1 MKIEDLKVGKLVYTI
16 QADDANGE
24 ILESATEEKPRV
36 MMFGVGR
43 IMKSFSDGLRGLEAG
58 DSFAFTIT
66 PDEAFGWH
74 DDEKVMDAPLSIFM
88 EDGQIREDLLV
99 VGNVIKLQDKEGRPF
114 DKSAADNIKK
124 FGVYVIIGGVITN
137 VCSLFSNVFEV
148 MLYDMEKVFNMN
160 VVSKITYDYKFDF
173 SFVVIALLIFLLA
186 HVFRYGE
193 ALQVESDETL

>member
-1 MKIEDLKVGKLVYTI
+1 MENEKIVKNSKVFDKVFNVFEKLLLVAAIVLAVLIVIVPIFGDALITKPNVISIGNVVVVLKNADIIRIASSKLVL
-16 QADDANGE
+16 E
-24 ILESATEEKPRV
+24 MILVPGLICALISWYGVR
-36 MMFGVGR
+36 MFR
-43 IMKSFSDGLRGLEAG
+43 
-58 DSFAFTIT
+58 
-66 PDEAFGWH
+66 
-74 DDEKVMDAPLSIFM
+74 KVLAPM
-88 EDGQIREDLLV
+88 
-99 VGNVIKLQDKEGRPF
+99 KEGRPF

-124 FGVYVIIGGVITN
+124 FGAYVIIGGVITN

-148 MLYDMEKVFNMN
+148 MLYDVEKVFNMN

>member
-1 MKIEDLKVGKLVYTI
+1 MENEKIVKNSKVFDKVFNVFEKLLLVAAIVLAVLIVIVPIFGDALITKPNVISIGNVVVVLKNADIIRIASSKLVI
-16 QADDANGE
+16 E
-24 ILESATEEKPRV
+24 MILVPGLICAFISWYGVR
-36 MMFGVGR
+36 MFR
-43 IMKSFSDGLRGLEAG
+43 
-58 DSFAFTIT
+58 
-66 PDEAFGWH
+66 
-74 DDEKVMDAPLSIFM
+74 KVLAPM
-88 EDGQIREDLLV
+88 
-99 VGNVIKLQDKEGRPF
+99 KEGRPF

-186 HVFRYGE
+186 HVFHYGE

>member
-43 IMKSFSDGLRGLEAG
+43 IMKSFSDGLRSLEAG
-58 DSFAFTIT
+58 DSFAFTIA

-74 DDEKVMDAPLSIFM
+74 DDEKMMDVPLNVFM

-99 VGNVIKLQDKEGRPF
+99 VGNVIKLQDKDGHPF
-114 DKSAADNIKK
+114 DGRIVQVDEDHVVMDFNHPLA
-124 FGVYVIIGGVITN
+124 GR
-137 VCSLFSNVFEV
+137 SLFVKGKVLKVREPTIEEMDAEV
-148 MLYDMEKVFNMN
+148 EYRKNQGHHCHHHHEHGHHCEGGNCD
-160 VVSKITYDYKFDF
+160 SC
-173 SFVVIALLIFLLA
+173 
-186 HVFRYGE
+186 H
-193 ALQVESDETL
+193 